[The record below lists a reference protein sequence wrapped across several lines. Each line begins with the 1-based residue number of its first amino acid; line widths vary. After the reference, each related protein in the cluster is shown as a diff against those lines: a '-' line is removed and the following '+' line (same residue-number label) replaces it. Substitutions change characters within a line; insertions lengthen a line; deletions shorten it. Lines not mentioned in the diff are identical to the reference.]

1 MGYIDV
7 TPEELIRSGQTLKA
21 IAEDLRA
28 AHHRV
33 EGLRSAQLGSKPID
47 SALNHFANEWKYGM
61 SKIVEKVDMT
71 GEALLSDGQQY
82 AGVDTAV
89 AQAASGLTR

>member
-1 MGYIDV
+1 MGHIDV
-7 TPEELIRSGQTLKA
+7 TPDDLIRSGQTLKA
-21 IAEDLRA
+21 IAEDLRS

-33 EGLRSAQLGSKPID
+33 EALRSAQLGSKSID

-61 SKIVEKVDMT
+61 HKIVEKVDMT
-71 GEALLSDGQQY
+71 GEAILSAGQQY

-89 AQAASGLTR
+89 AQAARSFTQ